1 MSTKNLHGDDMTTP
15 PRRGVFRVP
24 DLRKTTRNDW
34 TQLVRFCLV
43 GASGFVVNLVVFS
56 VAFTMLHMHHTVAAV
71 LAFCVAWLNN
81 FVLNRQWT
89 FTSSTGSAWGQAV
102 RYFASSV
109 VALGLNVGIL
119 EAAGARGP
127 GRDPGPGR
135 RRGAGDARGVPA
147 RTPLGVPVTP
157 GSR

>member
-119 EAAGARGP
+119 ELLVRAGLAEIPAQAVAVVLVTPVGFLL
-127 GRDPGPGR
+127 GR
-135 RRGAGDARGVPA
+135 RWAFR
-147 RTPLGVPVTP
+147 
-157 GSR
+157 